1 MRIVVTG
8 ATQFVGSHIVEEMTR
23 HDVEV
28 VALVAAHEE
37 ATRLTDLDVEVV
49 EADVRAIESVRPA
62 IAGASFVVHAAHL
75 SAPGHA
81 VGEYDAVNV
90 GGTTNVLDACLDA
103 DVDGA
108 IYVSSTDMYGDSL
121 PHWPVDEGWAFRP
134 TDAIEQ
140 SRAVAERAARTYRR
154 RIPLIVLRP
163 SLLFGPGDRGIVY
176 QLLAHFRRTRRPRLI
191 GGGRAPVSLTY
202 APDFARVVWSVLDE
216 LEESK
221 DTIFHVKTIDTD
233 WHTVLEELQGILHRR
248 PRASSLPYRLAVAA
262 DKFGGGRP
270 WLTGHPT
277 ALPRYVDLVGRPHLV
292 DDSRL
297 LAATGFSPLF
307 GLRAALRQ
315 TIEWMDTHPDLHPIS

>member
-8 ATQFVGSHIVEEMTR
+8 ATQFVGSHIVDEMAR
-23 HDVEV
+23 HDVDV
-28 VALVAAHEE
+28 VALVGAGEDAS
-37 ATRLTDLDVEVV
+37 RLAGLDVEVV
-49 EADVRAIESVRPA
+49 EADIGSIDSVRPA
-62 IAGASFVVHAAHL
+62 LAEASFVIHAAHL
-75 SAPGHA
+75 DAPGHSMD
-81 VGEYDAVNV
+81 EYEAVNV
-90 GGTTNVLDACLDA
+90 GGTTNILDACLDA
-103 DVDGA
+103 DVEGV
-108 IYVSSTDMYGDSL
+108 IYLSSTAMYGDAL

-134 TDAIEQ
+134 ANAMEQ

-163 SLLFGPGDRGIVY
+163 SLLFGARDRGVVY
-176 QLLAHFRRTRRPRLI
+176 QLLAHFRRNSRPRLI

-202 APDFARVVWSVLDE
+202 APDLARVVWSVLDE

-233 WHTVLEELQGILHRR
+233 WATVLEELQGILHRPLR
-248 PRASSLPYRLAVAA
+248 SSSLPYRLAVVAE
-262 DKFGGGRP
+262 KIGGERP
-270 WLTGHPT
+270 WLTGRP
-277 ALPRYVDLVGRPHLV
+277 AGFSRYIELVGRPHLV

-315 TIEWMDTHPDLHPIS
+315 TIEWMDRHPVSR